1 MNIIE
6 YNRMKSDEIY
16 DYEKELLKGY
26 YVFHKAVSVV
36 LTITAVIV
44 FFSMPYLKTE
54 TLLFKVIFGALVLT
68 VADLALSL
76 YSKKYMDSKCR
87 FSANRKLKDRIQKE
101 IILNGKEG
109 ILLDIPYDKDE
120 YSRYETELY
129 KEVVSILNFVNSKKV
144 ANISLKD
151 ALLFAN
157 IIYTAKKRLKLAKK
171 YTISERQY
179 LQLKKLTGQEDR
191 NTRHY
196 DFKLEDYCQTGTHIN
211 YYEYSLRLNLLADP
225 E

>member
-109 ILLDIPYDKDE
+109 ILLDIPYDKAE

-129 KEVVSILNFVNSKKV
+129 KEAVNIIKFTDKKNI
-144 ANISLKD
+144 NISLKD
-151 ALLFAN
+151 ALLFGN

-171 YTISERQY
+171 YTISERQF
-179 LQLKKLTGQEDR
+179 LQLQKLTGQEDR
-191 NTRHY
+191 NTRYY